1 MTELEGYERDK
12 DGMLVQKKAQESP
25 PDATNPLALQ
35 LTERINDMAMSSG
48 LTFDEDQF
56 CIAYLDTGKAKE
68 AYERVY
74 GGEPAKKDLTAL
86 MAKPAVI
93 MRVSVLYNQ
102 IMGLMQQSCRV
113 DIDLLVRELE
123 QARQLALQEHEA
135 SAAIAATMGKA
146 KLHGL
151 MVDRKEIS
159 MKRPEDMTE
168 AELRQVLGDE
178 FEQDLKVN
186 RKNRKLLENS

>member
-1 MTELEGYERDK
+1 MTIPIDFNNIGFMK
-12 DGMLVQKKAQESP
+12 
-25 PDATNPLALQ
+25 
-35 LTERINDMAMSSG
+35 ERISNIPASAVAQTPQMGLTAIELSDSINTMVFSNG
-48 LTFDEDQF
+48 LTFDQDQF
-56 CIAYLDTGKAKE
+56 CIAYIDTGKAKE

-74 GGEPAKKDLTAL
+74 GAEAAKKDLTAL
-86 MAKPAVI
+86 MGNPMVVK
-93 MRVSVLYNQ
+93 RVAELYNQ
-102 IMGLMQQSCRV
+102 IMAVMQQSCQV
-113 DIDLLVRELE
+113 DIDMLVRELE
-123 QARQLALQEHEA
+123 QARQLALSEHEA

-178 FEQDLKVN
+178 FEEDLK
-186 RKNRKLLENS
+186 RGRAIEQR